1 MTQHIELRP
10 HELSKPTRRVAAMV
24 AALMVAGTAT
34 AAMAADT
41 VTMGSGADITTMC
54 GTKPTVV
61 ALADGYGGNTWRRT
75 VVAEL
80 KDEASKCPNI
90 TKVLYADAAGD
101 PAKANSDINSLVAQ
115 GVNVLIVYPDFGEA
129 TLPAIR
135 AAHEAGV
142 VVIPYNPVLPGEPGV
157 DYDANVYQ
165 DQTFNTDTWAKWIG
179 ENIKSGTVLYFSGIA
194 GNTFSTDIMNKLSEA
209 LKKYPDIKLLEDQ
222 FIVTNWSTADAQ
234 KAAAGVIAKYG
245 DLDVF
250 VTDFGPVALG
260 IIHAFEQAGLDIPAN
275 ANLASNNE
283 LNCLWMDAKAEGK
296 EWPYLTVEGTTTIV
310 RNALRRGMAI
320 YQGTE
325 NPEPLGLTT
334 YVFADSFAGIDPKC
348 DKSAPLDADL
358 SGLLSPEQL
367 KEVFSQ

>member
-1 MTQHIELRP
+1 MPAKRFG
-10 HELSKPTRRVAAMV
+10 RVAA
-24 AALMVAGTAT
+24 AALSVTFLAVSGAL
-34 AAMAADT
+34 AADT
-41 VTMGSGADITTMC
+41 VRMGAGADIKTMC

-61 ALADGYGGNTWRRT
+61 ALADGFGGNTWRKT
-75 VVAEL
+75 VIAEL

-90 TKVLYADAAGD
+90 SKVLYADAAGD

-142 VVIPYNPVLPGEPGV
+142 VVIPYNPTLPGEAGV

-165 DQTFNTDTWAKWIG
+165 DHVFNTETWAKWIG
-179 ENIKSGTVLYFSGIA
+179 ENIKKGTVLYFSGIA
-194 GNTFSTDIMNKLSEA
+194 GNTFSTDIMNKLKAA
-209 LKKYPDIKLLEDQ
+209 LGKYPDIKLLEDQ

-245 DLDVF
+245 TIDAF
-250 VTDFGPVALG
+250 VTDFGPVSLG
-260 IIHAFEQAGLDIPAN
+260 IIRSFQQAGLKVPAN

-283 LNCLWMDAKAEGK
+283 LNCLWMDAKAKGEA
-296 EWPYLTVEGTTTIV
+296 WPYLTLEGTTTIV

-325 NPEPLGLTT
+325 DPEPLGLTT

-348 DKSAPLDADL
+348 EKSAPLDADL
-358 SGLLSPEQL
+358 SGLLTLEQL
-367 KEVFSQ
+367 KEVFAQ

>member
-1 MTQHIELRP
+1 MSGRVKCRSRNRSRW
-10 HELSKPTRRVAAMV
+10 LSRVAGATLLSTCV
-24 AALMVAGTAT
+24 GATFAVAG
-34 AAMAADT
+34 DT
-41 VTMGSGADITTMC
+41 MRMGAGADIKTMC

-61 ALADGYGGNTWRRT
+61 ALADGYGGNTWRKT
-75 VVAEL
+75 VLAEI

-90 TKVLYADAAGD
+90 SKVLYADAAGD

-142 VVIPYNPVLPGEPGV
+142 VVIPYNPTLPGTPGV

-165 DQTFNTDTWAKWIG
+165 DQSFNTQTWADWIG
-179 ENIKSGTVLYFSGIA
+179 KNIKKGTVLYFSGIA
-194 GNTFSTDIMNKLSEA
+194 GNSFSTDIVGKLKAA
-209 LKKYPDIKLLEDQ
+209 LAKYPDIKLLEDQ

-245 DLDVF
+245 NLDAF
-250 VTDFGPVALG
+250 VTDFGPVSLG
-260 IIHAFEQAGLDIPAN
+260 IIHAFQQAGLKVPAN

-283 LNCLWMDAKAEGK
+283 LNCLWMDAKAK
-296 EWPYLTVEGTTTIV
+296 NQAWPYVTLEGTTTIV

-320 YQGTE
+320 YQGTQDS
-325 NPEPLGLTT
+325 EPLGLTT
-334 YVFADSFAGIDPKC
+334 YVFADSFSGVDPKC
-348 DKSAPLDADL
+348 DKSAPLDSDL
-358 SGLLSPEQL
+358 SGLLSSDQL
-367 KEVFSQ
+367 KKVFSQ

>member
-1 MTQHIELRP
+1 MARLFQCIAG
-10 HELSKPTRRVAAMV
+10 VAFLTACFGAPAAV
-24 AALMVAGTAT
+24 AEN
-34 AAMAADT
+34 
-41 VTMGSGADITTMC
+41 TMRMGAGADIKTMC

-61 ALADGYGGNTWRRT
+61 ALADGYGGNTWRKT
-75 VVAEL
+75 VLAEI

-115 GVNVLIVYPDFGEA
+115 GVNVLVVYPDFGEA

-142 VVIPYNPVLPGEPGV
+142 VVVPYNPTLPGTPGV

-165 DQTFNTDTWAKWIG
+165 DQNFNTQTWADWIG
-179 ENIKSGTVLYFSGIA
+179 KNIKKGTVLYFSGIA
-194 GNTFSTDIMNKLSEA
+194 GNTFSTDIMSKLKTA
-209 LKKYPDIKLLEDQ
+209 LAKYPDIKVLEDQ

-234 KAAAGVIAKYG
+234 KAAAGAIAKYG
-245 DLDVF
+245 TFDVF
-250 VTDFGPVALG
+250 VTDFGPVQLG
-260 IIHAFEQAGLDIPAN
+260 IIHAFQQAGLKVPAN

-283 LNCLWMDAKAEGK
+283 VNCLWMDAKAK
-296 EWPYLTVEGTTTIV
+296 NQAWPYLTVEGTTTIV

-320 YQGTE
+320 YQGTQD
-325 NPEPLGLTT
+325 PEPLGLTT

-358 SGLLSPEQL
+358 SGLLSPDQL
-367 KEVFSQ
+367 KKVFSQ

>member
-1 MTQHIELRP
+1 MTRPTHQDRRGLRG
-10 HELSKPTRRVAAMV
+10 LI
-24 AALMVAGTAT
+24 ALTTIAFIATTAGTY
-34 AAMAADT
+34 AAET
-41 VTMGSGADITTMC
+41 IRMGTGADIKTMC

-61 ALADGYGGNTWRRT
+61 ALADGYGGNTWRKT
-75 VVAEL
+75 VVAEI

-90 TKVLYADAAGD
+90 TKVLYADASGD

-142 VVIPYNPVLPGEPGV
+142 VVIPYNPTVPGEAGV
-157 DYDANVYQ
+157 DYGANVYQ
-165 DQTFNTDTWAKWIG
+165 DHNFNTDTWSKWLG
-179 ENIKSGTVLYFSGIA
+179 ENVKKGTVLYFSGIA
-194 GNTFSTDIMNKLSEA
+194 GNAFSTDIMNKLKKA
-209 LKKYPDIKLLEDQ
+209 LEKYPDIKLLEDQ

-245 DLDVF
+245 TLDAF

-260 IIHAFEQAGLDIPAN
+260 IIRSFQQAGLKVPAN

-283 LNCLWMDAKAEGK
+283 LNCMWLEAKAKGEA
-296 EWPYLTVEGTTTIV
+296 WPYITLEGTTTIV

-320 YQGTE
+320 YQGTTD
-325 NPEPLGLTT
+325 PEPLGLTT
-334 YVFADSFAGIDPKC
+334 YVFADSFAGLDPKC
-348 DKSAPLDADL
+348 EKSAPLDADL
-358 SGLLSPEQL
+358 SGLLTLDQL